1 MGIVTVSSACSV
13 LVEIKKLDPLVY
25 YFIILRY
32 ITILPSASDTVGSSS
47 LIHQRYVLPKS
58 EKKTSTSERQFCD
71 TRPFLGGY
79 WRLLHRHHHLVL
91 YFQVNPHCL
100 KASSEHNKDSNY
112 NT

>member
-1 MGIVTVSSACSV
+1 MQLLTSSSRRTPSCSIVTVSLACSA

-32 ITILPSASDTVGSSS
+32 ITILP
-47 LIHQRYVLPKS
+47 
-58 EKKTSTSERQFCD
+58 STSERQFCD

-91 YFQVNPHCL
+91 YFQVNPYCL